1 MANSEAFSIKPKSIE
16 KAMLSPTDKTIFSS
30 KPSLFNF
37 RIERRRKPGIKVKK
51 IKPTTSL
58 KTEISSRT
66 AILVRAIM
74 IIARPNHLIGDKV
87 TPCSAIFYSS
97 QASQDTPVSVYCC
110 LVGIFPLNEFPGIP
124 CDFIEVGMIQ
134 SPDNIL
140 GNAFW

>member
-1 MANSEAFSIKPKSIE
+1 MFSIKPKSIE

-58 KTEISSRT
+58 TTGMSKRM

-74 IIARPNHLIGDKV
+74 IVDRPNHLAGDKRV
-87 TPCSAIFYSS
+87 SRFDHSYSPIRKLP
-97 QASQDTPVSVYCC
+97 A
-110 LVGIFPLNEFPGIP
+110 
-124 CDFIEVGMIQ
+124 
-134 SPDNIL
+134 
-140 GNAFW
+140 A